1 MTYDEVIRELKSYS
15 NKTFEKIFDNHGA
28 QGQLWGV
35 KVKDL
40 KKIQKKIKKDHDL
53 ALRLFD
59 SGVSDA
65 QYLAGL
71 IADETKM
78 TIKDLQHWAETA
90 GWQMI
95 SEYTV
100 AWIAAESMHGWKLG
114 LKWIDAKE
122 ETIQSSG
129 WATLANFVSVRPDE
143 DLDIEH
149 VKALLERVQTEISAA
164 PNRVRYTMNGFVI
177 AVGSWVKALTG
188 EAQKTGYAVG
198 KIKVDMGNT
207 ACKVPFAPDYIQKVI
222 NRGTVGKKKKMAR
235 C

>member
-1 MTYDEVIRELKSYS
+1 MRYDEVIRELKSYS

-28 QGQLWGV
+28 RGQSWGV
-35 KVKDL
+35 KVEDL

-100 AWIAAESMHGWKLG
+100 AWIAAESMHGWELG
-114 LKWIDAKE
+114 IKWIDAKE
-122 ETIQSSG
+122 ETRQSSG
-129 WATLANFVSVRPDE
+129 WATLASSVAIRPDE

-149 VKALLERVQTEISAA
+149 LKALLERVQTEISAA

-188 EAQKTGYAVG
+188 EAQKTGYAIG
-198 KIKVDMGNT
+198 EIKVDMGNT

-222 NRGTVGKKKKMAR
+222 DRGTAGKKKKMAR

>member
-1 MTYDEVIRELKSYS
+1 MTYDEVIRGLKSYS

-28 QGQLWGV
+28 RGQSWGV
-35 KVKDL
+35 KVEDL
-40 KKIQKKIKKDHDL
+40 KEVQKKIKKDHDL

-78 TIKDLQHWAETA
+78 TIKDLQHWVETA
-90 GWQMI
+90 GWPMI

-100 AWIAAESMHGWKLG
+100 AWIAAESMHGWELG

-129 WATLANFVSVRPDE
+129 WATLDFVAVRPDE

-188 EAQKTGYAVG
+188 EAQKTGYAIG
-198 KIKVDMGNT
+198 EIEVDMGNT

-222 NRGTVGKKKKMAR
+222 DRGTVGKKKKMAR